1 MSTANKSI
9 KIILGV
15 LYPILLFVSTHFGDR
30 NDLSII
36 LVVATV
42 LPLYFYFLAD
52 FGSLFGKHFYLFLL
66 YSALLRITVVGS
78 PAVWSDDIYRYLFDA
93 RIFLEGIS
101 PYRYTPQEFIGFI
114 KGDHLGL
121 EPLLS
126 KMNSPNYY
134 SVYPLLLQC
143 FFSLGTLLGSI
154 LGSSFLGVQILLVAV
169 DCLNLYLIRKLYP
182 QTTMESSWLYFGN
195 PIVIF
200 EGISQMHPEILLVT
214 GFLLLFGARS
224 VGSRILFFFLLT
236 QLKLNT
242 FLFVLGFRW
251 DRKLWVRLAAI
262 SGFSFIVWKVT
273 VFSDLVSQGSAGIGL
288 FFHSF
293 RFAGILEPFFY
304 LLLYPFQGEY
314 LSGIFSFIILCCLYI
329 LCFKKDILFSFT
341 LQSKFLFIYSLFLLF
356 SPVIHPWYWIPWILF
371 LVGKEK
377 MGRLVAFVSFLAFL
391 SYGLYVSIDF
401 VYIHWV
407 ISILVLGYYGKKQIN
422 YFCKTTQN
430 GEG

>member
-1 MSTANKSI
+1 MSIGNKSI

-15 LYPILLFVSTHFGDR
+15 LYPLLLFVSTHFGDR
-30 NDLSII
+30 SDVSII
-36 LVVATV
+36 LVVAAI
-42 LPLYFYFLAD
+42 LPLYFYFLSD
-52 FGSLFGKHFYLFLL
+52 FCSLFGKHFYPFFL
-66 YSALLRITVVGS
+66 YSIILRFAVIGS

-101 PYRYTPQEFIGFI
+101 PYQYTPQDLVGLN
-114 KGDHLGL
+114 GYHLGL

-143 FFSLGTLLGSI
+143 FFSLGTLFGLA
-154 LGSSFLGVQILLVAV
+154 LGSSFLGVQVLLLVA
-169 DCLNLYLIRKLYP
+169 DSLNLYLIRKLFP
-182 QTTMESSWLYFGN
+182 QATMKSYWLYFGN

-200 EGISQMHPEILLVT
+200 EGVSQMHPEVLLIT

-224 VGSRILFFFLLT
+224 TSSRILSFFLLT
-236 QLKLNT
+236 QLKFNT
-242 FLFVLGFRW
+242 FLFAFGFLW
-251 DRKLWVRLAAI
+251 DRTLWVRLFAI
-262 SGFSFIVWKVT
+262 TGLSLILWKVT

-314 LSGIFSFIILCCLYI
+314 LSGIISFIVLCSIYI
-329 LCFKKDILFSFT
+329 FCFKKNLLFGLN
-341 LQSKFLFIYSLFLLF
+341 LQNRFLFIYSLFLLF

-377 MGRLVAFVSFLAFL
+377 MEILVTLVSFLAFL
-391 SYGLYVSIDF
+391 SYGLYVYTDF
-401 VYIHWV
+401 VYIHWMV
-407 ISILVLGYYGKKQIN
+407 SISVLGYYGKKQIN
-422 YFCKTTQN
+422 YFCKTT
-430 GEG
+430 